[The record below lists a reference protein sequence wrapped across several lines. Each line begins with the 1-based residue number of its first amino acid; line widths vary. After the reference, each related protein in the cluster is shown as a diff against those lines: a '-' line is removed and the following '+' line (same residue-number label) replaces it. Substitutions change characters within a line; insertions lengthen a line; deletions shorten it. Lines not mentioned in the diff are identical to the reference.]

1 MKDGAAPPVP
11 FALRTAEARDV
22 SAIAALYGHYVRTS
36 LATFDLVPP
45 TEEEMTRRR
54 YDMLAAGLPFLVA
67 IEASGDR
74 LLGFAYAGSFR
85 PRPAYRFTLE
95 DSIYVAPAVTRC
107 GIGRALLARLIEDA
121 TAAGF
126 RQMIAMIGDSAN
138 AASIGL
144 HEQAGFA
151 RAGLLAAAG
160 FKLGRWIDCVV
171 MQRRRGAGA
180 ATPPV

>member
-1 MKDGAAPPVP
+1 MKDGAAPSVP
-11 FALRTAEARDV
+11 FALRAARESDV
-22 SAIAALYGHYVRTS
+22 SAIAALYGHYVRIS
-36 LATFDLVPP
+36 AATFDLVPP
-45 TEEEMTRRR
+45 TEKEMARRHA
-54 YDMLAAGLPFLVA
+54 DMVAAGLPFLVA
-67 IEASGDR
+67 SEASSGR
-74 LLGFAYAGSFR
+74 LLGFAYAGYFR

-107 GIGRALLARLIEDA
+107 GIGRALLARLIADA
-121 TAAGF
+121 TARGF
-126 RQMIAMIGDSAN
+126 RQMIAMIGDSGN

-151 RAGLLAAAG
+151 RAGLLPAAG

-171 MQRRRGAGA
+171 MQRSLGEGS